1 MPYSCN
7 KTTLVL
13 AHGILTATVLKQSMA
28 SRILVL
34 TNTGLDIYANNF
46 NNDPKFIRISRV
58 VKVFTGANLAKEAL
72 KHKDVKKSFVSA
84 ITSAILDVIK

>member
-1 MPYSCN
+1 MSFSCN

-13 AHGILTATVLKQSMA
+13 VHGVLTAAVLKQSTA

-46 NNDPKFIRISRV
+46 NNDPKFINISRV
-58 VKVFTGANLAKEAL
+58 VKVLTGANLAREAL
-72 KHKDVKKSFVSA
+72 KHKQVKRSFVSA
-84 ITSAILDVIK
+84 ITSALLDVIK